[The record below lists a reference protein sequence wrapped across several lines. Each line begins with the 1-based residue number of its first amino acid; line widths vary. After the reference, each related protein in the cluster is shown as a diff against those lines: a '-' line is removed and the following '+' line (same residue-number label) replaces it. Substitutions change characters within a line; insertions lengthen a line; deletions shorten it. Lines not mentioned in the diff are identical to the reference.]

1 MLIIFGGLPGT
12 GKTSLARE
20 LSRKLHAV
28 YLRIDAIEH
37 GIRASGCLHGK
48 MNDAGY
54 RAAYFTAAENLAL
67 GSTVVADSVNPVALS
82 RDAWLNV
89 AQEAGCP
96 AVEIE
101 TICSDKQEHQR
112 RVENRCADLP
122 GFTLPS
128 WQDVVTR
135 DYEPWDREHFVVDTA
150 HKNVETCLSEII
162 IWLQANQK
170 ELR

>member
-1 MLIIFGGLPGT
+1 MLIILGGLPGT

-37 GIRASGCLHGK
+37 GIRTSGYLQGE

-82 RDAWLNV
+82 RDAWLDV
-89 AQEAGCP
+89 AQKAGCP

-122 GFTLPS
+122 GFILPC
-128 WQDVVTR
+128 WRDVMNR
-135 DYEPWDREHFVVDTA
+135 DYEPWDREHLVVDTA
-150 HKNVETCLSEII
+150 HKSIDACLNEII
-162 IWLQANQK
+162 TWLHAKQN
-170 ELR
+170 ERW